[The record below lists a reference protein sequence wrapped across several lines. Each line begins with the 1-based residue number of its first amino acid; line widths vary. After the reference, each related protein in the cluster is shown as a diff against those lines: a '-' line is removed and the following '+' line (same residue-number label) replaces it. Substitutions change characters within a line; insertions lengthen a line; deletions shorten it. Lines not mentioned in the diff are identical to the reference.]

1 MIINAHKPQT
11 INHNLLKT
19 MGRRNV
25 IDLTRD
31 SSDSDSGNDNS
42 DVAVE
47 QPIWKKQK
55 KHNKHKCPVEQMP
68 TMIIGQDCVTL
79 TIPGPPTPQKQRGY
93 LVRQKIFFNPNK
105 NDQRKLKNVLM
116 KEVAMKDLHAML
128 PWPKN
133 TAVDISAVFYFSL
146 TNKDTADGLKIGD
159 RCLKHIDLDN
169 LWKFAGDAASQVVYS
184 DDSDITDMTL
194 KKRWGASD
202 LTSIHMRRLDFEKE
216 KMDVF

>member
-1 MIINAHKPQT
+1 
-11 INHNLLKT
+11 

-31 SSDSDSGNDNS
+31 SSDSDSGNDNN

-47 QPIWKKQK
+47 QPIQKKQK

-116 KEVAMKDLHAML
+116 KEVAMKDLHAIFL
-128 PWPKN
+128 AEFS
-133 TAVDISAVFYFSL
+133 TQTQLSQDISFIS
-146 TNKDTADGLKIGD
+146 T
-159 RCLKHIDLDN
+159 
-169 LWKFAGDAASQVVYS
+169 
-184 DDSDITDMTL
+184 
-194 KKRWGASD
+194 
-202 LTSIHMRRLDFEKE
+202 
-216 KMDVF
+216 